1 MNNLTTKICVV
12 TGTRAEYGLLRSLI
26 QGIANSD
33 ILSLNLVVTGMH
45 LSPEF
50 GLTVEEI
57 EHDGIHIDR
66 KLEMLLS
73 SDTPVAITKSMG
85 LAMIGFADAF
95 AELEPD
101 VLLLLGDRYE
111 ILAAATAA
119 LIARIPVAH
128 IHGGELTEGAFD
140 DAIRHSITKM
150 ATLHFVATENYRNRV
165 IQLGEQPC
173 NVHNVGGLGVDNIKN
188 ITFISQNN
196 LEESLGFKFLER
208 NLLITFHPVT
218 LGNISSSTQ
227 LDELLK
233 VLSDLSDVGLIF
245 TMPNADTDSRILSN
259 RISRICDNH
268 SNASSYT
275 SLGYHRYLSCMNYVD
290 GVVGNS
296 SSGLLEAPSFG
307 IGTVNIGDRQKGR
320 IKSTSIIDCEP
331 SASSISLALQKLFS
345 VEFKSQLYNVVNPY
359 GSGGASKQII
369 RFLENNIG
377 DISIHKQFYDLN

>member
-50 GLTVEEI
+50 GLTVQEI

-173 NVHNVGGLGVDNIKN
+173 NVQCRW
-188 ITFISQNN
+188 TW
-196 LEESLGFKFLER
+196 
-208 NLLITFHPVT
+208 
-218 LGNISSSTQ
+218 
-227 LDELLK
+227 
-233 VLSDLSDVGLIF
+233 
-245 TMPNADTDSRILSN
+245 SR
-259 RISRICDNH
+259 
-268 SNASSYT
+268 
-275 SLGYHRYLSCMNYVD
+275 
-290 GVVGNS
+290 
-296 SSGLLEAPSFG
+296 
-307 IGTVNIGDRQKGR
+307 
-320 IKSTSIIDCEP
+320 
-331 SASSISLALQKLFS
+331 
-345 VEFKSQLYNVVNPY
+345 
-359 GSGGASKQII
+359 
-369 RFLENNIG
+369 
-377 DISIHKQFYDLN
+377 

>member
-1 MNNLTTKICVV
+1 M
-12 TGTRAEYGLLRSLI
+12 
-26 QGIANSD
+26 
-33 ILSLNLVVTGMH
+33 
-45 LSPEF
+45 F
-50 GLTVEEI
+50 
-57 EHDGIHIDR
+57 
-66 KLEMLLS
+66 
-73 SDTPVAITKSMG
+73 
-85 LAMIGFADAF
+85 
-95 AELEPD
+95 
-101 VLLLLGDRYE
+101 
-111 ILAAATAA
+111 
-119 LIARIPVAH
+119 
-128 IHGGELTEGAFD
+128 
-140 DAIRHSITKM
+140 
-150 ATLHFVATENYRNRV
+150 
-165 IQLGEQPC
+165 
-173 NVHNVGGLGVDNIKN
+173 NVGGLGVDNIKN

-218 LGNISSSTQ
+218 LGNISSATQ

-259 RISRICDNH
+259 RISRFCDNH